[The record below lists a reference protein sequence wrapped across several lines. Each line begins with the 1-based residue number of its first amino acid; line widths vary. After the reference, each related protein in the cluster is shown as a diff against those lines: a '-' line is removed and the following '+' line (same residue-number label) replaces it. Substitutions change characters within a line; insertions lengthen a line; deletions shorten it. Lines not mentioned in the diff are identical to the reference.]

1 MLFHQLFYAISGF
14 LSGSILFSY
23 HLPLWLKGINVVSQS
38 ADHNPGSANAIKLA
52 GVPIGLLCLLAD
64 MLKGFVPVWLALR
77 SLGPGFPL
85 IPLVIAAPVL
95 GHAFTPWY
103 SFRGGKAIAVSF
115 GALAGLLPLCLHVW
129 VLIFW
134 YLFFSLIIIIRP
146 NERRSVITFICFALT
161 CAASAFVTGRF
172 LVALGCVLLSAGPVC
187 KNHADL
193 HREPLSRMHHHK
205 CPITTTDQAG
215 ADEP

>member
-1 MLFHQLFYAISGF
+1 MIFHQLFYAILGF

-23 HLPLWLKGINVVSQS
+23 HLPLLLKGLNIVALS

-52 GVPIGLLCLLAD
+52 GVPVGLLCLFAD
-64 MLKGFVPVWLALR
+64 MLKGFVPVWLAIR
-77 SLGPGFPL
+77 FLGPGFPL

-115 GALAGLLPLCLHVW
+115 GVLAGLLPLYLHVW

-134 YLFFSLIIIIRP
+134 YLFFSLIIIIHP

-172 LVALGCVLLSAGPVC
+172 LVALGCILLSAGPVY

-193 HREPLSRMHHHK
+193 HCEPLSGMQHREY
-205 CPITTTDQAG
+205 PVAAAEQAG
-215 ADEP
+215 TDEP